1 MDINETNQVLEESQV
16 TEEMISDVQIT
27 EEPAAD
33 LQITEEAVE
42 EIAVEEPVAEEAVA
56 KEVTPEE
63 SVEQSERPEEAE
75 PVEEAKKA
83 KQPKEKK
90 VKPPKK
96 TKAEKKA
103 ERETDPFRIRKR
115 KKTAKKRKTS
125 LILKFIAIAVI
136 PIIAFFAAGVLSA
149 SSELDTTIT
158 EERLATLETAATAI
172 LASYDNSYV
181 GDYKLNAVGQLTKG
195 ETAIQRNYAVLDAIY
210 ENTGIF
216 TTLYY
221 GNSSMISSLKNEEGT
236 RDYATQADEYIYE
249 VVVSGHIYLDI
260 QEVYGEECYVYY
272 APLTNSDGTNVGM
285 IFCGTSTEGTATTVM
300 EKTMSIAKWFLI
312 IFIVGLVWIPTMTS
326 GIGVALKKLNK
337 NIGQIATG
345 DLTTE
350 VNKQALKRSDE
361 VGTIAQSTSKMKNE
375 FKVVIGKIGE
385 TVEIVKSSSF
395 EVDSMSTHAAKTV
408 EDVSHAVEEIAMG
421 AASQAN
427 ETREAEHHIDDIG
440 KLIQEIVSDVEVLT
454 ETANG
459 MGEAEKNARG
469 VIAMLS
475 GTTVKTNEAVE
486 EIAKQ
491 TAATNA
497 SAREITQAVELI
509 TSIANQTNLLS
520 LNAAIEAARAG
531 EAGKGFAVVASE
543 IQKLAEQSSRS
554 AEKIQEIIDEL
565 TQKSDETVA
574 HMTLVKEAVA
584 EQEEKIDE
592 TRRIFDNVRVSVD
605 RSLDGIAGIGTKTN
619 ELNDMK
625 EKIVEIIQDLSAVS
639 EQNAASTE
647 ETTASTEELSSMMNE
662 LASAANKLNEL
673 AEQLT
678 EATAMFKIV

>member
-1 MDINETNQVLEESQV
+1 MNIDETNQVMEEVQAAPMEESQV
-16 TEEMISDVQIT
+16 TSSD
-27 EEPAAD
+27 
-33 LQITEEAVE
+33 
-42 EIAVEEPVAEEAVA
+42 PV
-56 KEVTPEE
+56 KK
-63 SVEQSERPEEAE
+63 SKRPK
-75 PVEEAKKA
+75 AKKAA

-90 VKPPKK
+90 AKPAKAAKPGKPGKK
-96 TKAEKKA
+96 TRAEKKA
-103 ERETDPFRIRKR
+103 EREADPFRIRKR
-115 KKTAKKRKTS
+115 TKVARKKKTS
-125 LILKFIAIAVI
+125 LILKFVLIAVI
-136 PIIAFFAAGVLSA
+136 PIIIFFAAGVLSA
-149 SSELDTTIT
+149 STELDTTIT
-158 EERLATLETAATAI
+158 EERQATLETAATAI

-210 ENTGIF
+210 EQTGIF

-221 GNSSMISSLKNEEGT
+221 GNSSMISSLRNKEGV
-236 RDYATQADEYIYE
+236 RDYSTTADSYIYE

-285 IFCGTSTEGTATTVM
+285 IFCGISTEGTSTTIA
-300 EKTMSIAKWFLI
+300 EKTMSIAKWFI
-312 IFIVGLVWIPTMTS
+312 IVFIAGMVWIPVMTS
-326 GIGVALKKLNK
+326 GIGVAIKKVNK
-337 NIGQIATG
+337 GIGQISTG
-345 DLTTE
+345 DLTT
-350 VNKQALKRSDE
+350 VIDAKAIKRTDE
-361 VGTIAQSTSKMKNE
+361 VGTIAQSTDHMKDE
-375 FKVVIGKIGE
+375 FKKVITKIGE
-385 TVEIVKSSSF
+385 TVEIVKSSAV
-395 EVDSMSTHAAKTV
+395 EVDGMSTHAARTV
-408 EDVSHAVEEIAMG
+408 EDVSHAVEEIAVG

-440 KLIQEIVSDVEVLT
+440 KLIREIVGDVQVLT

-459 MGEAEKNARG
+459 MGEAEKEARD
-469 VIAMLS
+469 VIAQLS
-475 GTTVKTNEAVE
+475 GTTIKTNEAVA

-497 SAREITQAVELI
+497 SAKEITQAVELI

-574 HMTLVKEAVA
+574 HMKLVKEAVA

-605 RSLDGIAGIGTKTN
+605 RSLDGITGIGEKTN
-619 ELNDMK
+619 DLDDMK
-625 EKIVEIIQDLSAVS
+625 EKIVAIIQDLSAVS
-639 EQNAASTE
+639 EENAASTE
-647 ETTASTEELSSMMNE
+647 ETTASTEELTSMMNE
-662 LASAANKLNEL
+662 LASAANKLNDL

-678 EATAMFKIV
+678 EATAMFKID

>member
-1 MDINETNQVLEESQV
+1 MNIDETTQVMEEQQV
-16 TEEMISDVQIT
+16 T
-27 EEPAAD
+27 P
-33 LQITEEAVE
+33 
-42 EIAVEEPVAEEAVA
+42 
-56 KEVTPEE
+56 
-63 SVEQSERPEEAE
+63 AE
-75 PVEEAKKA
+75 PVKKSKRPKAEKVAKK
-83 KQPKEKK
+83 PKEKK
-90 VKPPKK
+90 VKPAKVKAAKPGKPGKK
-96 TKAEKKA
+96 TRAEKKA
-103 ERETDPFRIRKR
+103 EREADPFRIRKR
-115 KKTAKKRKTS
+115 SKIAKKKKKTS
-125 LILKFIAIAVI
+125 LILKFVVIAVI
-136 PIIAFFAAGVLSA
+136 PIIIFFAAGVLSA
-149 SSELDTTIT
+149 STELDTTIT
-158 EERLATLETAATAI
+158 EERQATLETAATAI

-195 ETAIQRNYAVLDAIY
+195 ETAIQRNYSVLDAIY
-210 ENTGIF
+210 EQTGIF
-216 TTLYY
+216 TTFYY
-221 GNSSMISSLKNEEGT
+221 DNNSMISSLTNEDGV
-236 RDYATQADEYIYE
+236 RDYNTKADPYIYE

-272 APLTNSDGTNVGM
+272 APLTNSDGSNVGM
-285 IFCGTSTEGTATTVM
+285 IFCGISTEGTAATIA
-300 EKTMSIAKWFLI
+300 EKTMNIAKWFII
-312 IFIVGLVWIPTMTS
+312 IFVAGMVWIPVMTS
-326 GIGVALKKLNK
+326 GIGGAIKKVNK

-350 VNKQALKRSDE
+350 INKKALKRTDE
-361 VGTIAQSTSKMKNE
+361 VGTIAQSTNMMKDE
-375 FKVVIGKIGE
+375 FKAVISKIGE
-385 TVEIVKSSSF
+385 TVDIVKNSAV
-395 EVDSMSTHAAKTV
+395 EVDGMSTHAARTV
-408 EDVSHAVEEIAMG
+408 EDVSHAVEEIAVG

-427 ETREAEHHIDDIG
+427 ETREAEQHIDDIG
-440 KLIQEIVSDVEVLT
+440 KLIQEIVSDVDVLT

-469 VIAMLS
+469 VIAQLS
-475 GTTVKTNEAVE
+475 GTTIKTNEAVE

-497 SAREITQAVELI
+497 SAKEITQAVELI

-574 HMTLVKEAVA
+574 HMKLVKEAVA
-584 EQEEKIDE
+584 EQEKKIDE
-592 TRRIFDNVRVSVD
+592 TRRIFDNVRISVD
-605 RSLDGIAGIGTKTN
+605 RSLDGINGIGEKTN
-619 ELNDMK
+619 ELNEMK
-625 EKIVEIIQDLSAVS
+625 ERIVSIVQDLSAVS

-647 ETTASTEELSSMMNE
+647 ETTASTEELTSMMNE